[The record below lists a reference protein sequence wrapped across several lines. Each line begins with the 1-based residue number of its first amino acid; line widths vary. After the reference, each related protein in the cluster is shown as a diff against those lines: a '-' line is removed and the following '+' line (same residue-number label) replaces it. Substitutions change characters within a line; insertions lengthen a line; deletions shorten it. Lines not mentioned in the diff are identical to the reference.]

1 MFSRKTPK
9 TCGNCKNP
17 ISTSGFGTYAS
28 LYNKKIILC
37 GGCSLKEHEQFRK
50 EEEEQRYNQTYE
62 QKKCGSCGA
71 NMNNQK
77 QCSNCGKVQEL
88 EPVKEEE
95 EVFSYRVESFDM
107 ETIDSE
113 PEYTDNTKAKQ
124 TEERET
130 RVSRFQRYMDAD
142 GAEAEAQR
150 VTEKNEKALKQFQ
163 QQKQTPFNL
172 EERIALAMKESQ
184 SSSKQEENKT
194 EQHIEKPKGQQ
205 QQQQQHKE
213 EIFESI
219 SSIVGMKNIKN
230 TLTEWLKMKDAR
242 ALLQSKTNIELPNVS
257 KNIIITGNPGVG
269 KTMLAKKLTPVLLE
283 AGFITEDKFID
294 VKIDEIIGQYIGETT
309 KKTKEKIKEAQNGVF
324 FLDEAYRLAGGSF
337 AGTKANFGLEAIGTI
352 MSHMNDPKNNIVFV
366 FAGYEDK
373 MQEFLDENPGLRSL
387 VNESFRLTDY
397 TLEELTKI
405 GINYLQSKN
414 YDTTQIEEIFSS
426 YIHQNMKQGILA
438 GNGTTVIQ
446 YADEVSKQHLLR
458 IQNNPKTN
466 NYNLISE
473 DVKNAFETDQE
484 EQEGLKELF
493 LEAKQEISELIGMH
507 NLKREV
513 EKLGNFQYI
522 QNQRKKEGLKIEKKS
537 HHMVFLGDAGTGKTT
552 MARLIGKMFRGAGV
566 LKNGH
571 FVEATKDM
579 LTAGSSIPKT
589 VKTIVEKA
597 KGGILFIDEA
607 YTLTNDRS
615 GKEALDALIP
625 LLENYRDDFICV
637 FAGYEKDMQ
646 TLFQLNQGLKSRIP
660 NHFLFEDYSADELT
674 QMMLVKISKEEYRL
688 AEGANQT
695 LQKVIE
701 LSVEQKLVNGNGRWV
716 RNLFE
721 QILSSQTER
730 LFQGKL
736 NGEKI
741 EKTDYQTFTSED
753 ISEAITT
760 LHSMTTKSN

>member
-50 EEEEQRYNQTYE
+50 EEEERRYTHAYK
-62 QKKCGSCGA
+62 QKKCSSCGA
-71 NMNNQK
+71 NMKNQK

-88 EPVKEEE
+88 KSVKDEEE
-95 EVFSYRVESFDM
+95 IFSYRVESFDM

-113 PEYTDNTKAKQ
+113 PEYTDDTEKEQ
-124 TEERET
+124 TQERKT
-130 RVSRFQRYMDAD
+130 RVSRLQRYMDAD
-142 GAEAEAQR
+142 ETEAEAQHI
-150 VTEKNEKALKQFQ
+150 TEKNEKALKQFQ

-194 EQHIEKPKGQQ
+194 EQRIEEPKRQHQQ
-205 QQQQQHKE
+205 KE

-230 TLTEWLKMKDAR
+230 TLTEWLQIKDAR

-269 KTMLAKKLTPVLLE
+269 KTMLAKKLAPVLLE

-387 VNESFRLTDY
+387 VNEPFRLTDY

-405 GINYLQSKN
+405 GINYLQNKN

-426 YIHQNMKQGILA
+426 YIHQNMKQGILT

-446 YADEVSKQHLLR
+446 YADEVSNQHLLR
-458 IQNNPKTN
+458 IQNNLETK

-646 TLFQLNQGLKSRIP
+646 KLFQLNQGLKSRIP
-660 NHFLFEDYSADELT
+660 NHFHFEDYSADELT

-688 AEGANQT
+688 AEGAHQT
-695 LQKVIE
+695 LQEAIA
-701 LSVEQKLVNGNGRWV
+701 LSVKQNLVDGNGRWV
-716 RNLFE
+716 RNFFE
-721 QILSSQTER
+721 QISSSQTDR
-730 LFQGKL
+730 LYQEGISGK
-736 NGEKI
+736 KI
-741 EKTDYQTFTSED
+741 TKAEYQTFTSDD
-753 ISEAITT
+753 ISEAIKT